1 MLGEIAPEVLHSAGT
16 FQMVPPMYDLL
27 IKNGTIYDGKGG
39 EPFSGSVAVL
49 DGRITAVGAVTGEA
63 RKTIDADGRII
74 TPAWV
79 DIHTHYDGQVTW
91 DSEMN
96 PSASHG
102 VGTIVM
108 GNCGVGFAPVKPDG
122 VQDLIDLMEGVEDI
136 PGSALHEG
144 MPWGAWGSYPEY
156 LDYLDTREY
165 ALDISSL
172 IAHGAVRNFVMGERG
187 RTNQAATEGDL
198 EQMGQIVEEALGAG
212 AVGFSTSRILGHRSI
227 QGEPVPGTFA
237 NDTEVMV
244 IAQALKR
251 ADKGV
256 FQIIPAS
263 TLGPG
268 RPEMEEHSALEAEV
282 DLISRVSES
291 SGRPATFTLFQVD
304 AWVGKWREVIA
315 QVKIGNSKGAQVYP
329 QIGSR
334 PTGLVFSLSTYHP
347 WMLRPSYLAL
357 KSLPLEQRKLAL
369 AEPATR
375 SRIFAE
381 TNDIQGIPVGSM
393 EFGIAHIEPNF
404 EQLYVLESQSTYEPK
419 AEESFAA
426 RAKASNNSA
435 EELLY
440 NHLIQTDSIL
450 PMAILFFTNYS
461 EHNLDAVRE
470 MQMDDATV
478 TGLSDAG
485 AHVSLIFDAV
495 NPTYQLSYWGRDRSR
510 GDTLPLP
517 HLIHRATQKNAQL
530 FGFDDRGVLEVGKR
544 ADINVINFEALAL
557 TELKLLNDL
566 PAGGSR
572 LMQGA
577 KGYDAT
583 IINGV
588 ITRRFDE
595 DTGARPGRL
604 VRS

>member
-1 MLGEIAPEVLHSAGT
+1 M
-16 FQMVPPMYDLL
+16 FDLF
-27 IKNGTIYDGKGG
+27 IKNGTLYDGKGG
-39 EPFSGSVAVL
+39 AGIQADL
-49 DGRITAVGAVTGEA
+49 AIKDGKIAEIGNINGEA
-63 RKTIDADGRII
+63 NETIDATGRIV

-108 GNCGVGFAPVKPDG
+108 GNCGVGFAPVQLG
-122 VQDLIDLMEGVEDI
+122 GEQDLIDLMEGVEDI

-144 MPWGAWGSYPEY
+144 MPWGAWQSYPEY
-156 LDYLDTREY
+156 LDYLATREY

-172 IAHGAVRNFVMGERG
+172 VAHGAVRNFVMGERG
-187 RTNQAATEGDL
+187 RNNEAATEGDL
-198 EQMGQIVEEALGAG
+198 QKMSEVVQEALEAG
-212 AVGFSTSRILGHRSI
+212 AAGFSTSRILGHRSI

-244 IAQALKR
+244 IAQAMKA

-268 RPEMEEHSALEAEV
+268 RPEAEEHSALESEV
-282 DLISRVSES
+282 DLICRVSES

-304 AWVGKWREVIA
+304 AWAQKWQEVIT
-315 QVKIGNSKGAQVYP
+315 QVEQRNQTGAKVFPQV
-329 QIGSR
+329 GSR
-334 PTGLVFSLSTYHP
+334 PTGLVFSLATYHP
-347 WMLRPSYLAL
+347 WMLKPSYLAI
-357 KSLPLEQRKLAL
+357 KHLPLDERRARMADPAL
-369 AEPATR
+369 R
-375 SRIFAE
+375 DKILSE
-381 TNDIQGIPVGSM
+381 TNEIDGVPMGSM
-393 EFGIAHIEPNF
+393 EFGISHIEP
-404 EQLYVLESQSTYEPK
+404 EYTQLFPLESNSTYEPTF
-419 AEESFAA
+419 EESFARQA
-426 RAKASNNSA
+426 ASQNLTP
-435 EELLY
+435 EQCLY
-440 NHLIQTDSIL
+440 EHLVSVDSDL

-470 MQMDDATV
+470 MQMSDTTV

-495 NPTYQLSYWGRDRSR
+495 NPTYQLCYWGRDRKR
-510 GDTLPLP
+510 GPTMDLP
-517 HLIHRATQKNAQL
+517 HLIHRATLKNAEL
-530 FGFDDRGVLEVGKR
+530 FGFDDRGSLEPGKR
-544 ADINVINFEALAL
+544 ADINVINFD
-557 TELKLLNDL
+557 ELKLTNLELTKDL
-566 PAGGSR
+566 PAGGMR
-572 LMQGA
+572 LLQGA
-577 KGYDAT
+577 SGYDAT

-588 ITRRFDE
+588 ITRRFDQ